1 MIYFS
6 VPEMDVLQ
14 IESPGS
20 INLQAHC
27 LPTRNLGSLGQEME
41 KLVEASEQTP
51 GLQRRSKQDMLKGK

>member
-6 VPEMDVLQ
+6 VPEMEALQ
-14 IESPGS
+14 IESPDW

-27 LPTRNLGSLGQEME
+27 LPTHNLGSLGQEME
-41 KLVEASEQTP
+41 KLVEVSKQTP

>member
-1 MIYFS
+1 
-6 VPEMDVLQ
+6 MDVLQ